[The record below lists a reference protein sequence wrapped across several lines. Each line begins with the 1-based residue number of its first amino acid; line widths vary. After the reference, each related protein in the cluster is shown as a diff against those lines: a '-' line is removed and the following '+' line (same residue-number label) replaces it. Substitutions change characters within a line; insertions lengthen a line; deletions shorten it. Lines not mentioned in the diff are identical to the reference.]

1 MKTSKIIAIAALS
14 LTAAFGA
21 QAEEYQGVLDFNGQ
35 LTRAEVQA
43 QAVQAARA
51 GVDLYGETVGMG
63 VQPVQTGAVSRAV
76 VQAEAIAAAHNPNQ
90 NLRAEAFADSR
101 IPAQFN
107 VGGNYTQ
114 QAAR

>member
-21 QAEEYQGVLDFNGQ
+21 QAEEYQGVLEFTSQ
-35 LTRAEVQA
+35 LSRAEVQV

-51 GVDLYGETVGMG
+51 GDVYGEVAGMG
-63 VQPVQTGAVSRAV
+63 VQSVLTGGVSRAA
-76 VQAEAIAAAHNPNQ
+76 VQAEAIATAHAPNQ
-90 NLRAEAFADSR
+90 NLRAEAFAGSS
-101 IPAQFN
+101 IPSQFN
-107 VGGNYTQ
+107 SDIGYTQ

>member
-21 QAEEYQGVLDFNGQ
+21 QAEEYQGVLDFNSQ
-35 LTRAEVQA
+35 VSRAEVQA
-43 QAVQAARA
+43 QAVQTARA
-51 GVDLYGETVGMG
+51 GNLYGETAGMG
-63 VQPVQTGAVSRAV
+63 VQPATVGLARAA

-101 IPAQFN
+101 IPAN
-107 VGGNYTQ
+107 LGGNAVQIQ

>member
-21 QAEEYQGVLDFNGQ
+21 QAEEYQGVLEFNSQ
-35 LTRAEVQA
+35 LSRAEVQA
-43 QAVQAARA
+43 QAVQIARA
-51 GVDLYGETVGMG
+51 GNLYGETAGMG
-63 VQPVQTGAVSRAV
+63 VQPVQTGAVSRAF
-76 VQAEAIAAAHNPNQ
+76 VQAEATAAAHNPNQ

-107 VGGNYTQ
+107 VGGSYTQ